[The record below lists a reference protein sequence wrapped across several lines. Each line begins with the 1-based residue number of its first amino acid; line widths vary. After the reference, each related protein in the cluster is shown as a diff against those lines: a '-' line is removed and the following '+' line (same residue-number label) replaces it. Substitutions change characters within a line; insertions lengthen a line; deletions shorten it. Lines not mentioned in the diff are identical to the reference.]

1 MIILGHFWQRFIM
14 DVGNLLQ
21 KNKNLIYLSIIY
33 IHLDIRSSGKLPL
46 YDVTFVL
53 PTSFTTKNEKN
64 FHVTKN
70 YSCYYLVLGSLIIT
84 WWTKKK
90 KKELD
95 RDRTR
100 TCNPQIR
107 SLVPYPERNPQA
119 QYVFSHWHR
128 ICPSALD
135 LINVRP
141 FVQKNSRPRPFPAEI
156 FEFWGTVIKV

>member
-95 RDRTR
+95 RDRTSVA
-100 TCNPQIR
+100 TISQNFAKQ
-107 SLVPYPERNPQA
+107 
-119 QYVFSHWHR
+119 
-128 ICPSALD
+128 
-135 LINVRP
+135 
-141 FVQKNSRPRPFPAEI
+141 NSDFQNWFRK
-156 FEFWGTVIKV
+156 IKVAKFCKTFGHLLAVQMTVNITESEYFSFFVSCVANCT